1 MKFDL
6 NIFEFRMKFLMENCK
21 QNRHSKPSLKFLIEI
36 RKVKYVQMQFL
47 NYYMKF
53 IIFLKFRNFNVIIF
67 EFQIKFY

>member
-6 NIFEFRMKFLMENCK
+6 NIFEFQMKFLMENCK
-21 QNRHSKPSLKFLIEI
+21 ENRHSKPVLKISIEI
-36 RKVKYVQMQFL
+36 RKVKYCQMQYL